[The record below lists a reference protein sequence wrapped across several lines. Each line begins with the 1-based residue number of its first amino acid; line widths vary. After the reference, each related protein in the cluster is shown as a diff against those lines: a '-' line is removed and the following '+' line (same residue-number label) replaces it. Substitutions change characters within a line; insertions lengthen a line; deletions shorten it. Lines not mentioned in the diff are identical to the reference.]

1 MKKSAGICLALGF
14 LTLASSRAG
23 AVPLLEIVTSSNPT
37 WATTYP
43 LPLAG
48 SHDVA
53 VTQGQIGWY
62 AGNLRALENV
72 ELTFT
77 YLGKE
82 AGWTNAL
89 YSGGSQVFNTATSSP
104 GQTGTG
110 SATAGSW
117 VDFVLAVL
125 SGGNAG
131 LSVTNGSNVAP
142 IGVLGN
148 GAYGAPN
155 FWLGYVNGSQNS
167 VYVAFDDGGGFWN
180 GRIDDDNHDDLVFQ
194 ITAVSVPE
202 PAALTMF
209 GAGLLIVGI
218 GARRRRQLRGEA

>member
-1 MKKSAGICLALGF
+1 M
-14 LTLASSRAG
+14 
-23 AVPLLEIVTSSNPT
+23 NP
-37 WATTYP
+37 YS

-62 AGNLRALENV
+62 SANLRALADV
-72 ELTFT
+72 ELTLT

-82 AGWTNAL
+82 AAWTNAL
-89 YSGGSQVFNTATSSP
+89 LVSGSQIFNSDSATP
-104 GQTGTG
+104 GQTASGGT
-110 SATAGSW
+110 AAAGSW
-117 VDFVLAVL
+117 IDFALAVL

-131 LSVTNGSNVAP
+131 LSVTNGANVDP
-142 IGVLGN
+142 IGILGN
-148 GAYGAPN
+148 GSYGAPN
-155 FWLGYVNGSQNS
+155 FWLGYVNGNQSS

-202 PAALTMF
+202 PSTLALF
-209 GAGLLIVGI
+209 GAAVLVLGFA
-218 GARRRRQLRGEA
+218 ARRRRGALTY